1 MLGKI
6 EGSRR
11 RERQRM
17 RWLDGITDS
26 MDMSLNKLWELVM
39 DGKAWRAAV
48 HGVAE
53 LDTTER
59 LNWTELKVTNFKFV
73 INSAQIK
80 FYFPTQKVSFLSLL
94 FFFIQWPLWL
104 VSLSK
109 FIIVQLDL
117 FGGITLMDVKLT
129 QPGLKYYCCY
139 SSCCLPLRYVLYI
152 GYLLGYFQF

>member
-11 RERQRM
+11 REQQRM

-53 LDTTER
+53 SDTTER
-59 LNWTELKVTNFKFV
+59 LN
-73 INSAQIK
+73 
-80 FYFPTQKVSFLSLL
+80 
-94 FFFIQWPLWL
+94 
-104 VSLSK
+104 
-109 FIIVQLDL
+109 
-117 FGGITLMDVKLT
+117 
-129 QPGLKYYCCY
+129 
-139 SSCCLPLRYVLYI
+139 
-152 GYLLGYFQF
+152 